1 MLIFTKCYCT
11 EISYAVFYV
20 KKAMYEQRCE
30 FDSLD
35 RFQSNQSLETVKYE
49 TQKFRKLIFTKIPLQ
64 KNFIRWFFL
73 PEMWR
78 TSRKSGEF
86 DLLGRFQ
93 SNTKI
98 TKMPLHINFV
108 RSFFFWSKS
117 TLRCGEAV
125 SFTRWANSNQIG
137 LSKLSNPKHENFV
150 G

>member
-11 EISYAVFYV
+11 EISYSIFYV
-20 KKAMYEQRCE
+20 KKATYEQRCE
-30 FDSLD
+30 FDSLNL
-35 RFQSNQSLETVKYE
+35 FQSNQSLETVKYE

-86 DLLGRFQ
+86 DLLDRFQ

-108 RSFFFWSKS
+108 RSFFLSKR
-117 TLRCGEAV
+117 TGRYGEALRL
-125 SFTRWANSNQIG
+125 TRLANSNQIG
-137 LSKLSNPKHENFV
+137 LSKLSNPKHENYV